1 MAQVRVTV
9 DGVNYA
15 DDVEPRTL
23 LVYYLRERL
32 GKTGTVVGCD
42 TSNCGACTVH
52 LNGAA

>member
-32 GKTGTVVGCD
+32 GKTGTSSAATPATAARAPC
-42 TSNCGACTVH
+42 TST
-52 LNGAA
+52 AAA